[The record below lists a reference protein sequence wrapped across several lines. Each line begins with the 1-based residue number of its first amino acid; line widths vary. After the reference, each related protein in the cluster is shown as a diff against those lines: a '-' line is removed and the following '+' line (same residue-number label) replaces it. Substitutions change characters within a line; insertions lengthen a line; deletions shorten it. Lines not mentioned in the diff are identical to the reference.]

1 MKRLRDFLSAAT
13 ALLQVVLL
21 LGVQLTDGVGVH
33 RCPAHDGPAAN
44 LAVQAAM
51 HEHGSHGGHGS
62 PNGEHHVC
70 TCLGSCH
77 APMPAALPA
86 SGQARIAFNSTTVSA
101 GFSAVSHLFQHPEH
115 ILPYAVG
122 PPPLA

>member
-1 MKRLRDFLSAAT
+1 MKRLRDVFSGAT

-21 LGVQLTDGVGVH
+21 LAVLTHGRSGVH
-33 RCPAHDGPAAN
+33 RCPAHDGAGAH

-51 HEHGSHGGHGS
+51 HEHGSHADHGS
-62 PNGEHHVC
+62 PAGEHHVC

-86 SGQARIAFNSTTVSA
+86 AGQSTIAIDA
-101 GFSAVSHLFQHPEH
+101 AAIFSVFTAVSHFF
-115 ILPYAVG
+115 
-122 PPPLA
+122 

>member
-1 MKRLRDFLSAAT
+1 MKRLRDVFSAAT

-21 LGVQLTDGVGVH
+21 LGVQPTDGAGIH
-33 RCPAHDGPAAN
+33 RCPEHDGLVGH

-51 HEHGSHGGHGS
+51 LQHASHADHGS
-62 PNGEHHVC
+62 PAGEHHGC

-77 APMPAALPA
+77 APMPAMLAAAVPSVIPIGA
-86 SGQARIAFNSTTVSA
+86 VATAVGHTP
-101 GFSAVSHLFQHPEH
+101 VSHLVQSPEH
-115 ILPYAVG
+115 TLPYAVG